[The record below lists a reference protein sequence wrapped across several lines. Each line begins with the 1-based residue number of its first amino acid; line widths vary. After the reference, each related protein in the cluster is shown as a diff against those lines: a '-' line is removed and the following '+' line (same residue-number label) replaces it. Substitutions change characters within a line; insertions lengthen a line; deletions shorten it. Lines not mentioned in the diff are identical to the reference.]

1 MCQREFS
8 SVPGCSPLDTVAL
21 FPHLPV
27 VTTKNTADI
36 AEWWEISPS
45 RGYLINITLKK
56 IISLIK
62 YCDLTVLEFVS
73 LKILGRIGVATE

>member
-1 MCQREFS
+1 M
-8 SVPGCSPLDTVAL
+8 
-21 FPHLPV
+21 
-27 VTTKNTADI
+27 I
-36 AEWWEISPS
+36 
-45 RGYLINITLKK
+45 KK